1 MTVTAAYFCIRNT
14 VFPSCTLFLLFLM
27 KFSLIKKKEERN
39 TVFPFSSLHKMASED
54 LAISRLVFH
63 LIANNIFIDL
73 EEQDG
78 KEKKGKEWFYLLLGK
93 NTFWMKS
100 KTSQWRN
107 PFCHI
112 WILMRITR
120 SVSNSF
126 PYHNILYSFNF
137 LINYSF
143 ALIIMYR

>member
-1 MTVTAAYFCIRNT
+1 MVRNDCYC
-14 VFPSCTLFLLFLM
+14 SLLLHQ
-27 KFSLIKKKEERN
+27 KYCFSQLYSFSIVLNEILTCQKKKKN

-78 KEKKGKEWFYLLLGK
+78 KEKKGKEWFCLHLGK

-112 WILMRITR
+112 
-120 SVSNSF
+120 
-126 PYHNILYSFNF
+126 
-137 LINYSF
+137 
-143 ALIIMYR
+143 